1 MYLYLNKKIYKV
13 SESSPKSISPFST
26 WPGPESARSSPGQEG
41 SSVYKLY
48 RQKKRLAIMLILSNL
63 GREKDHLFDGFGRVI
78 RMIHP
83 K

>member
-26 WPGPESARSSPGQEG
+26 WPGPESARSSPGQERRKG
-41 SSVYKLY
+41 
-48 RQKKRLAIMLILSNL
+48 
-63 GREKDHLFDGFGRVI
+63 KDHLFDGFGRVI